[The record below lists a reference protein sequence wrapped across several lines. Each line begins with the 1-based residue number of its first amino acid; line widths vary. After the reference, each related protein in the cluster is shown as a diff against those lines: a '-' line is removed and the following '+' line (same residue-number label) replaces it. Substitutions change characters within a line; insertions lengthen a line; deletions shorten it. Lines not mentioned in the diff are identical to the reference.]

1 MFFFASSRDWN
12 SSEDFNLQN
21 SSHSDSLTDGYSPS
35 GDLFIFM
42 KSVSGLCLKFL
53 QHLPM
58 VRRLARR
65 NASSASSGTLNDCFS
80 SAYRVSRSACVTSD
94 HCERVIGTRVWA
106 MTPQLVLHFF
116 KVFSGSGIPVTE
128 STLSTTQVP
137 AGLAEGFLA
146 RRCDC
151 AEEVI
156 TVPEGEGS
164 EGSI

>member
-1 MFFFASSRDWN
+1 M
-12 SSEDFNLQN
+12 
-21 SSHSDSLTDGYSPS
+21 PKC
-35 GDLFIFM
+35 LFGF
-42 KSVSGLCLKFL
+42 
-53 QHLPM
+53 
-58 VRRLARR
+58 VR
-65 NASSASSGTLNDCFS
+65 NLNDCFS
-80 SAYRVSRSACVTSD
+80 SAYKVPRFASVTSD
-94 HCERVIGTRVWA
+94 HSRCVIGTRARA

-116 KVFSGSGIPVTE
+116 KVSSGSGISITE

-146 RRCDC
+146 RRCDY